1 MTEDQKQNFER
12 LVGVIKKLLDPGGCD
27 WDREQTHESL
37 VPYLLEETY
46 EVIES
51 IETGDMEALKE
62 ELGDLMLHVIFQ
74 AELAEREGHF
84 TLSESLKGVSDKLV
98 ERHPH
103 VFSDAK
109 NPKDEGMTWE
119 QVKKKT
125 KNRESVLDGV
135 PKHLPSL
142 TKARRIQEKA
152 SSVGFDW
159 KEIEPVW
166 AKVDEEIDEL
176 KSATDE
182 NDIEHIKEELGDVLF
197 SLVNL
202 ARFLDI
208 DPDASLRSTI
218 LKFENRFKK
227 VEKVL
232 SEKGKT
238 VQESDLD
245 EMDQIWNDIKKNK

>member
-1 MTEDQKQNFER
+1 MTEEQRQHFQK
-12 LVGVIKKLLDPGGCD
+12 LIDVIRRLLDPGGCD
-27 WDREQTHESL
+27 WDRAQTHESL

-51 IETGDMEALKE
+51 IESGDMEALKE

-84 TLSESLKGVSDKLV
+84 TLSESLKGISYKLI

-103 VFSDAK
+103 VFSDVK

-119 QVKKKT
+119 QVKKKK
-125 KNRESVLDGV
+125 KNRDSVIDGV

-142 TKARRIQEKA
+142 TRARRIQEKA

-166 AKVDEEIDEL
+166 SKVDEEIEEL
-176 KSATDE
+176 KSATEE
-182 NDIEHIKEELGDVLF
+182 NDKEHIKEELGDVLF

-232 SEKGKT
+232 SERGKS

-245 EMDQIWNDIKKNK
+245 EMDEIWNDIKKNK

>member
-1 MTEDQKQNFER
+1 MTEEQRQNFQK
-12 LVGVIKKLLDPGGCD
+12 LIDVIKTLLDPGGCD
-27 WDREQTHESL
+27 WDRAQTHESL

-51 IETGDMEALKE
+51 IESGNMEALKE
-62 ELGDLMLHVIFQ
+62 ELGDLMLHIIFQ

-84 TLSESLKGVSDKLV
+84 TLSESLKGISDKLI

-109 NPKDEGMTWE
+109 NPKDEGMSWE
-119 QVKKKT
+119 QVKKKK
-125 KNRESVLDGV
+125 KNRGSVVDGI

-142 TKARRIQEKA
+142 TRARRVQEKA

-159 KEIEPVW
+159 KEIGPVW
-166 AKVDEEIDEL
+166 SKVSEEISEL
-176 KSATDE
+176 KSATEGSDKG
-182 NDIEHIKEELGDVLF
+182 HIKEELGDVLF

-232 SEKGKT
+232 SERGKS
-238 VQESDLD
+238 VQESDLS
-245 EMDQIWNDIKKNK
+245 EMDEIWNDIKKNK